1 MNIEEVLYLPVK
13 REGLNIGPDKFS
25 CKRRYRTLDGD
36 EVASSFKAKSKEEFL
51 DQQKPEVPKFVAE
64 WLEYCKENKLTLL
77 GAFYPISEHGV
88 GLAESF
94 ENNVRK
100 CTAWAKNNQDIF
112 SRAWL
117 AYPNITV
124 EKEKLYTVEIPNPN
138 AEHSR
143 IILQRLT
150 KNELHLSKYTSEDW
164 KEYKMNQLTESEIR
178 KDFDWAWQ
186 FAKEVE

>member
-13 REGLNIGPDKFS
+13 REGLNIGPGEFD
-25 CKRRYRTLDGD
+25 CKHCYITLDGE
-36 EVASSFKAKSKEEFL
+36 EVASSYKAKTKEELL
-51 DQQKPEVPKFVAE
+51 DRQKPEVPQCVADWYE
-64 WLEYCKENKLTLL
+64 DHKGNLEYNLYLYQMSIYDEKVEKDDFYYWMQKSKNPVRTLINMHQF
-77 GAFYPISEHGV
+77 GY
-88 GLAESF
+88 
-94 ENNVRK
+94 
-100 CTAWAKNNQDIF
+100 
-112 SRAWL
+112 
-117 AYPNITV
+117 TV